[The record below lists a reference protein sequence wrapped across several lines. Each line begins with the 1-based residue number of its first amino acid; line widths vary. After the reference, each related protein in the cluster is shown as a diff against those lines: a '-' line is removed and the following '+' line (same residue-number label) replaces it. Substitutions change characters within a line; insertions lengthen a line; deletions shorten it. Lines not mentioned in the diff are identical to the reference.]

1 MKHFGKITLSILLCF
16 LLLTATILTGCQQ
29 ETPDGGADTAEQ
41 EAPSESNGGNNG
53 GGSGDQKP
61 SDTDNSNNNETN
73 GGETAPAEVTLDNGL
88 VLTLKNGTYEV
99 TGYTGTATTVT
110 IPDSYA
116 DESVIS
122 IGVDAFTDCSSLTSI
137 TIPNSVTR
145 ICKSAFSLQQRFDLS
160 VTFANPNG
168 WTAGST
174 SLTVTD
180 LSNPATAVTYLK
192 STYCNRTW
200 TRTDATQ

>member
-29 ETPDGGADTAEQ
+29 ETPDGGADTTEQ

-88 VLTLKNGTYEV
+88 VLSLKNGTYEV
-99 TGYTGTATTVT
+99 PT
-110 IPDSYA
+110 IP
-116 DESVIS
+116 VRQ
-122 IGVDAFTDCSSLTSI
+122 
-137 TIPNSVTR
+137 PR
-145 ICKSAFSLQQRFDLS
+145 
-160 VTFANPNG
+160 
-168 WTAGST
+168 W
-174 SLTVTD
+174 
-180 LSNPATAVTYLK
+180 
-192 STYCNRTW
+192 
-200 TRTDATQ
+200 

>member
-88 VLTLKNGTYEV
+88 VLTLKNGGYEV
-99 TGYTGTATTVT
+99 TYYTGTDTEVV
-110 IPDSYA
+110 IPESYA
-116 DESVIS
+116 GKRVTS
-122 IGVDAFTDCSSLTSI
+122 IGYRAFYGCDSLTSI

-174 SLTVTD
+174 SFTASD
-180 LSNPATAVTYLK
+180 LATPSIAANCLK
-192 STYCNRTW
+192 LRYANDIW
-200 TRTDATQ
+200 TRTDAAQ